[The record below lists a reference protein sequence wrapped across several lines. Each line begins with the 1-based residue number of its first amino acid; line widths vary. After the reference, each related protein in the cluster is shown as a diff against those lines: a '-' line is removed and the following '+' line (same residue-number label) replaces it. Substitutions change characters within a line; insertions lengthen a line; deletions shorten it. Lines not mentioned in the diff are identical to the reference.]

1 MIELPDFVTPELIE
15 RTYRRAMA
23 IQDAGHVR
31 STSSWW
37 SRHRARHLRHV
48 GTKMA
53 MARDPKLLLFLE
65 KAAEHL
71 RRMNDAQKSEITDR
85 GFARTDFSEFE
96 LFRTAYEKAM
106 EPKRDEAALFT
117 IWGWVYASAAEAL
130 NY

>member
-23 IQDAGHVR
+23 IQDAGHGR

-37 SRHRARHLRHV
+37 TKHRARNLRHV
-48 GTKMA
+48 GVKMA

-71 RRMNDAQKSEITDR
+71 RRMNDAQKSRITQE
-85 GFARTDFSEFE
+85 GFARCDFSEYE
-96 LFRTAYEKAM
+96 LFRTAYEKAL
-106 EPKRDEAALFT
+106 EPKRDELALAAT
-117 IWGWVYASAAEAL
+117 WGWVYAASAEAL
-130 NY
+130 GH

>member
-37 SRHRARHLRHV
+37 SKHRARHLRHV
-48 GTKMA
+48 GVKMA

-71 RRMNDAQKSEITDR
+71 RRMNDEQKSRIEQQ
-85 GFARTDFSEFE
+85 GFAKTDFSEYA
-96 LFRTAYEKAM
+96 LFRTAYEKAL
-106 EPKRDEAALFT
+106 EPKRDEAALAS
-117 IWGWVYASAAEAL
+117 IWGWIYASACEAL
-130 NY
+130 GY